1 MSSYIS
7 ATNQEMLW
15 KTIKKKELFNHLL
28 SPEQQPI
35 WFRDIIGNFYSE
47 NNNKTLNNTELL
59 ELNKSTL
66 RYMIHNLKQMTG
78 GSLQPNEESSIPFGE
93 PISDRIEPRSESYKG
108 KYEHLQSEYESM
120 FKRVPPPEPEF
131 KEKMDDGVIK
141 NMDELIQQQIK
152 EREFETAQV
161 PKPPVQLEPVQ
172 LEPVQSLSPSRVE
185 RRESENM
192 DIYELKK
199 QIELLINR
207 TEVLETEL
215 SSIKTRLPSVDVSG
229 QSQTII
235 HQMSEI

>member
-15 KTIKKKELFNHLL
+15 KTIKKKELFNHLI
-28 SPEQQPI
+28 SSEQQPI

-78 GSLQPNEESSIPFGE
+78 GSLQPNEESSNPFGE

-108 KYEHLQSEYESM
+108 QYEHLQSEYESM

-131 KEKMDDGVIK
+131 KEKIEDGVIK

-152 EREFETAQV
+152 EREFETAQI
-161 PKPPVQLEPVQ
+161 PKPQVQLESVAT
-172 LEPVQSLSPSRVE
+172 LSPSSVE
-185 RRESENM
+185 RRESENT
-192 DIYELKK
+192 DIDELKK

-229 QSQTII
+229 QSQIII
-235 HQMSEI
+235 HQMTEI